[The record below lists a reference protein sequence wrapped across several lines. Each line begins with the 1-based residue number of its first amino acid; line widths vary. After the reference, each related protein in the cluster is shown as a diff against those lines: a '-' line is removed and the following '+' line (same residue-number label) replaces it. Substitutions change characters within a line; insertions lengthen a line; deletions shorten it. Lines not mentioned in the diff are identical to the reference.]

1 LYDYRYNKEEV
12 NLDVLR
18 DELEHAL
25 KKLHCTSNDV
35 SDYSFDERISILE
48 SYLTEER

>member
-1 LYDYRYNKEEV
+1 LYDYSYNKEEV

-48 SYLTEER
+48 GYLAKAE